1 MVQFLRDKFIY
12 VPILIT
18 IILWL
23 IAFGLVYVE
32 LLSFQNDIILHL
44 NLQRHIDTIGS
55 SGDIIMM
62 MIGFLLIAVVNV
74 CLSALLYDKERIL
87 SYFVIYSSVWIMVLG
102 TLLVYAL
109 TVFN

>member
-1 MVQFLRDKFIY
+1 MAPFFKNKFIY
-12 VPILIT
+12 VPILAT

-44 NLQRHIDTIGS
+44 NLQRHIDTMGS

-62 MIGFLLIAVVNV
+62 MIGFLLIAIVNV
-74 CLSALLYDKERIL
+74 CLGALLYNKERIL
-87 SYFVIYSSVWIMVLG
+87 SYFVIYATVWVMVLG
-102 TLLVYAL
+102 LLLVYAL
-109 TVFN
+109 TILN